1 MNKQMTAL
9 AFYEEQGQI
18 PSLFLI
24 IETDEKT
31 EFIFSSDFYIGL
43 IADKY
48 FLTNYAFEIL
58 YLGEPVSPGT
68 LTEEGVKLYFPQSE
82 DFCEIDYIKVDMDYL
97 MNIEQ

>member
-18 PSLFLI
+18 PSLFLV
-24 IETDEKT
+24 IETDKKT
-31 EFIFSSDFYIGL
+31 EFIFNSEFYLGL

-48 FLTNYAFEIL
+48 FLANYAFEVL
-58 YLGEPVSPGT
+58 YHGEPVTPGT
-68 LTEEGVKLYFPQSE
+68 LTEEGVKLYFPQAE
-82 DFCEIDYIKVDMDYL
+82 DFCEVDYIKLNLDYL